1 MADNNP
7 PRLPGNFQPGK
18 TYLLSGD
25 TLLAWQRHLMADR
38 AIAGPGITESQ
49 TPQGRIFQ
57 VESTSSAAV
66 VGNGAFYQL
75 YNAGGH
81 TYLLGGTV
89 AGGHGGAVAIADIQ
103 VLESTAGPG
112 ANVGK
117 VLYIRANA
125 TATTEDG
132 IMLPGL
138 LLNSAETHVATP
150 GSPPANHTFTV
161 SSPTGNLHLEI
172 GRWTTDRFFPSAP
185 GHLQV
190 GGCPGNFFLRR
201 A

>member
-7 PRLPGNFQPGK
+7 PRLPGNFLPGK
-18 TYLLSGD
+18 KYLVSGD
-25 TLLAWQRHLMADR
+25 TLLAWRRDLMADR

-57 VESTSSAAV
+57 VQTGNGAF
-66 VGNGAFYQL
+66 GNGAFYQL
-75 YNAGGH
+75 YDAAAD

-89 AGGHGGAVAIADIQ
+89 TGGHGGTVAIADIL
-103 VLESTAGPG
+103 VLDAVDGPG
-112 ANVGK
+112 ANAGK

-132 IMLPGL
+132 IMLTGL
-138 LLNSAETHVATP
+138 LLNSAETHIATT
-150 GSPPANHTFTV
+150 GSPPDNHTFTV
-161 SSPTGNLHLEI
+161 SAPTGNLHIEI
-172 GRWTTDRFFPSAP
+172 GRWTADRFFPSAP
-185 GHLQV
+185 GHIEAA
-190 GGCPGNFFLRR
+190 GCPGNFFLRR